1 MSAPVHESVTGRP
14 APPLRPFVARYLGY
28 RQQGFAPGLH
38 RGLPSRHLTFIVSLA
53 DPVDIAAMPDASQRP
68 GAFQAFVGG
77 LHAAPATIRH
87 DGTQVGVS
95 VPLTPLGA
103 SALLGVPAGALAWS
117 VVDLDDVLGRP
128 TGELVE
134 RLAEAPT
141 WPARFAVLD
150 DVLTRRLG
158 RPGGPAPETV
168 RAWERLVASGGTVDV
183 AGLAREVGWSRRHL
197 SERLRLELGLPPKVL
212 ARVLRFE
219 RARRLLQGPERPSLA
234 EVAAVCGYY
243 DQAHLN
249 REWRQLAGCSPLAW
263 LAEEELPSV
272 QDDATEVG
280 AS

>member
-1 MSAPVHESVTGRP
+1 MARP
-14 APPLRPFVARYLGY
+14 APPLRPFVDRYLGY
-28 RQQGFAPGLH
+28 RQEGFPAGVH

-53 DPVDIAAMPDASQRP
+53 DPVDIAGMPDAEQRP

-95 VPLTPLGA
+95 IDLTPLGA
-103 SALLGVPAGALAWS
+103 RALLGMPAGELAWS
-117 VVDLDDVLGRP
+117 VVDLEDVIGRP
-128 TGELVE
+128 GRELVE
-134 RLAEAPT
+134 RLAGAPSWT
-141 WPARFAVLD
+141 ARFAVLD
-150 DVLTRRLG
+150 AVLARRLVE
-158 RPGGPAPETV
+158 PAGPPPEAV
-168 RAWERLVASGGTVDV
+168 RAWDRLVASGGTVDV
-183 AGLAREVGWSRRHL
+183 RSLAREVGWSRRHL
-197 SERLRLELGLPPKVL
+197 SERLRVELGLPPKVL

-219 RARRLLQGPERPSLA
+219 RARRLLQGPERPSVA

-249 REWRQLAGCSPLAW
+249 REWRELAGCSPLAW

-280 AS
+280 TS